1 MQHPGPWRPGNDYM
15 ATCAGRHKKNA
26 PLPATHTRVAPPH
39 AAPTP
44 RFGGLGTQGA
54 TFCPRKVL
62 RAPGAHVAPT
72 RVPTNPANLRPR
84 YRTQAPGTSPTS
96 RPWKALLLSCAR
108 HHTPYAWPAAGEVVV
123 HASGGAASRALAY
136 AWPGRRE
143 QARLF
148 HRHRK
153 CFPKQ
158 EIRVTSQKRLDL
170 RATFFID

>member
-1 MQHPGPWRPGNDYM
+1 M

-72 RVPTNPANLRPR
+72 RVPTNPANLSPM
-84 YRTQAPGTSPTS
+84 YLTHTSPMYLTHVKA
-96 RPWKALLLSCAR
+96 PWKALLLSCAR

-123 HASGGAASRALAY
+123 HASGGAAARALAY
-136 AWPGRRE
+136 VRPGRRE
-143 QARLF
+143 EARLF

-158 EIRVTSQKRLDL
+158 EIRVASQKRLDL